1 VSYVGDRDRSGSRDR
16 SGKGVGYYDR
26 TRKGPAIGGMVRP
39 SKRRDASAGTEA
51 WRGTVQG
58 ADLRTDCAL
67 VVWSHQPT
75 ILHRIPY
82 SWLVEVTS

>member
-1 VSYVGDRDRSGSRDR
+1 MTGPRLRDRKRVRVHAGYNGGSRL
-16 SGKGVGYYDR
+16 
-26 TRKGPAIGGMVRP
+26 GPQLGSTVRIAQ
-39 SKRRDASAGTEA
+39 RRHAVAGTEA

-82 SWLVEVTS
+82 SWLVEVTL

>member
-1 VSYVGDRDRSGSRDR
+1 MKRMRDRSGQRRVTHD
-16 SGKGVGYYDR
+16 GYNGGAR
-26 TRKGPAIGGMVRP
+26 LGPQIGCTVRLDQ
-39 SKRRDASAGTEA
+39 RRQAVAGTEA

-67 VVWSHQPT
+67 VVWSHQPA